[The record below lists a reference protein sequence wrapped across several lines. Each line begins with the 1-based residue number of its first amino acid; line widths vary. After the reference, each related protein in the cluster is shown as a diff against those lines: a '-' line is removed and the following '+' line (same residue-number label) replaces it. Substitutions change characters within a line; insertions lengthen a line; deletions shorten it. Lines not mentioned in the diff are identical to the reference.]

1 MNQSKIPLTSS
12 ELANLWMTYQE
23 KTMILRILEHFI
35 EHADNEEKQLLQ
47 SHYNGAAKNVEMITS
62 IFKQEGAVIPIGF
75 TESDVHKGV
84 PKLYDYM
91 YDIMYLHM
99 MTKVEMSL
107 YALFTGMSYRKDI
120 EDFFIGLTAESQA
133 MNSQSTQFLLEKGVL
148 VRPAYVSMPKE
159 VNFVQDKNYMGGLNW
174 FSETRSLNT
183 VEVSLIHH
191 AIETNLV
198 GMQLMIGFAQV
209 ATDKEVQ
216 NYLVKGM
223 KLSKKIEIDLGE
235 FLRQSFIEPPATHAG
250 KATTSKTAPFSD
262 KLMMYNTSLLASFGL
277 GSNALGGAF
286 SLRSDLPAKMAF
298 HAKDIF
304 TFAQDGGKIMIKNG
318 WMEEPP
324 QIENRNQLTKGE

>member
-1 MNQSKIPLTSS
+1 MSGAPITSS

-23 KTMILRILEHFI
+23 KTMIMRMVEHFI

-47 SHYNGAAKNVEMITS
+47 THYYSASKAIEFITG
-62 IFKQEGAVIPIGF
+62 IFEQEGAVIPIGF
-75 TESDVHKGV
+75 TESDVNKGA
-84 PKLYDYM
+84 PKLFDFL

-107 YALFTGMSYRKDI
+107 FSLFCGMSYRKDI
-120 EDFFIGLTAESQA
+120 NDLFINLTSEAQT
-133 MNSQSTQFLLEKGVL
+133 MNSQATQILLEKGVL
-148 VRPAYVSMPKE
+148 VRPPFVSMPKE
-159 VNFVQDKNYMGGLNW
+159 VHFIEEKNYRGGFNP
-174 FSETRSLNT
+174 FRETRSLNT
-183 VEVSLIHH
+183 IEVSLIHH

-209 ATDKEVQ
+209 AENKEVQ
-216 NYLVKGM
+216 DYLVKGM

-235 FLRQSFIEPPATHAG
+235 FLRQSYIEPPATHAG
-250 KATTSKTAPFSD
+250 KATASKIAPFSD
-262 KLMMYNTSLLASFGL
+262 KMMMYNSSLLASFGL

-286 SLRSDLPAKMAF
+286 SLRNDLPAKMALLS
-298 HAKDIF
+298 KDIF

-324 QIENRNQLTKGE
+324 QIEDRIQLTK

>member
-1 MNQSKIPLTSS
+1 MTTSSQAPITSS

-23 KTMILRILEHFI
+23 KTMIIRMLEHFI
-35 EHADNEEKQLLQ
+35 EHADDEAKQLLTL
-47 SHYNGAAKNVEMITS
+47 HYNRAAQSVEVIKS
-62 IFKQEGAVIPIGF
+62 ILQQEGAVVPIGF

-84 PKLYDYM
+84 PKLYNYM
-91 YDIMYLHM
+91 YDMMYLHL

-120 EDFFIGLTAESQA
+120 EDFFISLTAESQVI
-133 MNSQSTQFLLEKGVL
+133 NSQATQFLLGKGVL
-148 VRPAYVSMPKE
+148 VRPPFVSMPTEVHFVRDKE
-159 VNFVQDKNYMGGLNW
+159 YMGGLNW
-174 FSETRSLNT
+174 FGETRSLNT

-209 ATDKEVQ
+209 ATNDEVRK
-216 NYLVKGM
+216 YLIKGM
-223 KLSKKIEIDLGE
+223 DLSKKIEIDLGE

-250 KATTSKTAPFSD
+250 KATASKTAPFSD

-277 GSNALGGAF
+277 GSNAIGGAF

-298 HAKDIF
+298 LAKDIF
-304 TFAQDGGKIMIKNG
+304 TFAQEGGKIMIKNG

-324 QIENRNQLTKGE
+324 QTEDRNRLTK